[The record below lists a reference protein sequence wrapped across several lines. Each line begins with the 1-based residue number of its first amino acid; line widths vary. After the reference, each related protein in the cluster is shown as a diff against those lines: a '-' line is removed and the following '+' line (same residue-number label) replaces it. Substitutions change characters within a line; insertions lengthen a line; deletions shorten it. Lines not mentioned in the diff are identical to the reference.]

1 MQRVCESEFLE
12 EIAARNIPV
21 GYKAKKSSP

>member
-1 MQRVCESEFLE
+1 MQRVCEREFLD
-12 EIAARNIPV
+12 EIVARNIPV